1 MGGGRSLCAGGLR
14 SGAGD
19 HPPDY
24 LQPQQCIPDPPTPD
38 TTTVFSLQYSASS
51 SVPLCFMAGS
61 ALLETMS
68 LLKIIS
74 MNSQ

>member
-38 TTTVFSLQYSASS
+38 PNPLSISTLATPTPSIEEYPLSLPY
-51 SVPLCFMAGS
+51 
-61 ALLETMS
+61 
-68 LLKIIS
+68 
-74 MNSQ
+74 

>member
-38 TTTVFSLQYSASS
+38 PN
-51 SVPLCFMAGS
+51 PLY
-61 ALLETMS
+61 
-68 LLKIIS
+68 IS
-74 MNSQ
+74 TLATPTPSIE